1 MSIVKELAT
10 FLHLYLHASGTPASD
25 SASMDDLLKAAKLP
39 SEEELGRMKPKHVKK
54 IARALNALYNTWTQL
69 NLERKK
75 LTLWSTTDPE
85 YHRIQTVIDRLEEI
99 IRQST
104 EEKLEKYV
112 HRVPALKPLPSNY
125 TDINLTERCPS
136 TAPDNDANVETKD
149 AEGEATTQ
157 ANSENEFSDDSDD
170 SDDSDEEMDDISLNG
185 ALGSV
190 ANTPASVANTRAS
203 VANTEQDDVTTP
215 VSLSGVAGRQST
227 NRLETQAD
235 VSVDVQSVDVG
246 SELAAI
252 TAELAAIDTL
262 DLQPI
267 QTLAAITPAQLK
279 KLVLDIEDIST
290 VTKAINRT
298 SICSHK
304 KIFEKITESTKRKPS
319 DYELQTIQGQKLQ
332 RLTKKDKD
340 THYCKGALIFK
351 SGCDKS
357 NIRVCKC
364 TADSGNPCRFEYG
377 VHVICGKHYDSLSVA
392 YGEYKKDDKL
402 DAWKKLAKNLGSNTA
417 AANV

>member
-39 SEEELGRMKPKHVKK
+39 SEEELGRMKPKYVKK

-125 TDINLTERCPS
+125 TDINLPKRLES
-136 TAPDNDANVETKD
+136 TAPDNNANVETKD
-149 AEGEATTQ
+149 AEGEEEVQ
-157 ANSENEFSDDSDD
+157 DDSENESSDSSDDSDD
-170 SDDSDEEMDDISLNG
+170 EDGPPSAPAAVTQTKAREFTRPA
-185 ALGSV
+185 ALQGTS
-190 ANTPASVANTRAS
+190 R
-203 VANTEQDDVTTP
+203 
-215 VSLSGVAGRQST
+215 RRST

-235 VSVDVQSVDVG
+235 VSVEVQSVDVG

-252 TAELAAIDTL
+252 SAELAAINTL

-267 QTLAAITPAQLK
+267 QTLAAIKPAELK
-279 KLVLDIEDIST
+279 KLVLNIKDTDT
-290 VTKAINRT
+290 VTEAIDLT
-298 SICSHK
+298 AICTNK
-304 KIFEKITESTKRKPS
+304 KIFELIAESTKRKPS
-319 DYELQTIQGQKLQ
+319 QYELQTIQGQKLQ
-332 RLTKKDKD
+332 RLTKKDNPN
-340 THYCKGALIFK
+340 HYCKGALNFK
-351 SGCDKS
+351 SDCDES

-364 TADSGNPCRFEYG
+364 TKASGNPCGLDYG

-392 YGEYKKDDKL
+392 YGLYEKDGKL
-402 DAWKKLAKNLGSNTA
+402 DAWKELAKKLGSNTA
-417 AANV
+417 AADV

>member
-10 FLHLYLHASGTPASD
+10 FLHLYLYASGTPASD

-112 HRVPALKPLPSNY
+112 HKIPALKPLPSNY
-125 TDINLTERCPS
+125 TDINLTERCPP

-149 AEGEATTQ
+149 TEGEVQEA
-157 ANSENEFSDDSDD
+157 ASENEFSDGSDD
-170 SDDSDEEMDDISLNG
+170 SADEMDDISLNG
-185 ALGSV
+185 ALDSV
-190 ANTPASVANTRAS
+190 ANTPASVT
-203 VANTEQDDVTTP
+203 NTEQEDVTTP
-215 VSLSGVAGRQST
+215 VSLRGAVGRRST
-227 NRLETQAD
+227 DRLETQAD
-235 VSVDVQSVDVG
+235 VSVEVHSVDVG

-252 TAELAAIDTL
+252 SAELAAINTL

-279 KLVLDIEDIST
+279 KLVLDIKDTST
-290 VTKAINRT
+290 VTEAINRT
-298 SICSHK
+298 SICSHD

-319 DYELQTIQGQKLQ
+319 DYELQTIPGQNLQ

-364 TADSGNPCRFEYG
+364 TADSGNPCELGYG

-392 YGEYKKDDKL
+392 YGEYNKDGKL

-417 AANV
+417 ATNV

>member
-54 IARALNALYNTWTQL
+54 IARALNALYNTWVQL

-125 TDINLTERCPS
+125 TDINLPKRLES
-136 TAPDNDANVETKD
+136 TAPDNNANVETKD
-149 AEGEATTQ
+149 AEEEVPDD
-157 ANSENEFSDDSDD
+157 SENEISDSSDDSDD
-170 SDDSDEEMDDISLNG
+170 ED
-185 ALGSV
+185 GSTSAPAAV
-190 ANTPASVANTRAS
+190 TQAPASVKQTKARNFTRPAALQGTS
-203 VANTEQDDVTTP
+203 
-215 VSLSGVAGRQST
+215 RRRST

-235 VSVDVQSVDVG
+235 VSVEVQSVDVG

-252 TAELAAIDTL
+252 SAELAAINTL
-262 DLQPI
+262 DLKPI
-267 QTLAAITPAQLK
+267 QTLAAIKPAELK
-279 KLVLDIEDIST
+279 KLVRNIKDTST
-290 VTKAINRT
+290 VTEAIDRT
-298 SICSHK
+298 SICTYK
-304 KIFEKITESTKRKPS
+304 KIFELITESTKRKPS
-319 DYELQTIQGQKLQ
+319 QYELQTIPGQKLQ
-332 RLTKKDKD
+332 RLTKKDNPN
-340 THYCKGALIFK
+340 HYCKGALIFK
-351 SGCDKS
+351 SDCDES

-364 TADSGNPCRFEYG
+364 TKASANPCGLGYG

-392 YGEYKKDDKL
+392 YGLYEKDGKL
-402 DAWKKLAKNLGSNTA
+402 DAWKELAKKLGSNTA
-417 AANV
+417 ATDA

>member
-10 FLHLYLHASGTPASD
+10 FLHLYLHASGTPAAD

-75 LTLWSTTDPE
+75 LTLWSTTDHE

-136 TAPDNDANVETKD
+136 TAPDNNANVETKD
-149 AEGEATTQ
+149 AGGEATTQ
-157 ANSENEFSDDSDD
+157 DDSENEISDSSDDSDD
-170 SDDSDEEMDDISLNG
+170 EDGSKG
-185 ALGSV
+185 APAAV
-190 ANTPASVANTRAS
+190 TQAPASVTQTKAREVTRPAALQS
-203 VANTEQDDVTTP
+203 T
-215 VSLSGVAGRQST
+215 SRRRST
-227 NRLETQAD
+227 NRLEKQAD
-235 VSVDVQSVDVG
+235 VSVEVQSVDVG

-252 TAELAAIDTL
+252 SAELAAINTL
-262 DLQPI
+262 DLKPI
-267 QTLAAITPAQLK
+267 QTLAAIKPAELK
-279 KLVLDIEDIST
+279 KLVHNIGETKT
-290 VTKAINRT
+290 VTEAIDQT
-298 SICSHK
+298 AICRFD
-304 KIFEKITESTKRKPS
+304 KIFEKITESKKRKPS
-319 DYELQTIQGQKLQ
+319 QYELQTIQGQKLQ
-332 RLTKKDKD
+332 RLTKKDNQN
-340 THYCKGALIFK
+340 HYCKGALIFK
-351 SGCDKS
+351 SDCDES

-364 TADSGNPCRFEYG
+364 TKASRNPCKLGYG

-392 YGEYKKDDKL
+392 YGLYDKDGKL
-402 DAWKKLAKNLGSNTA
+402 DAWKNMAKNLGSSTA
-417 AANV
+417 AKQ

>member
-25 SASMDDLLKAAKLP
+25 SASMDELLKAAKLP
-39 SEEELGRMKPKHVKK
+39 SEEELGRMNPKYVKK

-112 HRVPALKPLPSNY
+112 HRVDRLKPLPSNY
-125 TDINLTERCPS
+125 TDINLPKRLES
-136 TAPDNDANVETKD
+136 TAPDNNANGETKD
-149 AEGEATTQ
+149 AEEEVPDD
-157 ANSENEFSDDSDD
+157 SENEISDSSDDSDD
-170 SDDSDEEMDDISLNG
+170 ED
-185 ALGSV
+185 GSTSAPAAV
-190 ANTPASVANTRAS
+190 TQAPASVTQTKAREVTRPAALQGTS
-203 VANTEQDDVTTP
+203 
-215 VSLSGVAGRQST
+215 RRRST

-235 VSVDVQSVDVG
+235 VSVEVQSVDVG

-252 TAELAAIDTL
+252 SAELAAINTL
-262 DLQPI
+262 DLKPI
-267 QTLAAITPAQLK
+267 QTLAAIKPAELK
-279 KLVLDIEDIST
+279 KLVHNIKDTDT
-290 VTKAINRT
+290 VTEAIDLT
-298 SICSHK
+298 AICTKK
-304 KIFEKITESTKRKPS
+304 KIFELIAESTKRKPS
-319 DYELQTIQGQKLQ
+319 QYELQTIQGQKLQ
-332 RLTKKDKD
+332 RLTKKDNPN
-340 THYCKGALIFK
+340 HYCKGALIFK
-351 SGCDKS
+351 SDCDES

-364 TADSGNPCRFEYG
+364 IKASGNPCGLGYG

-392 YGEYKKDDKL
+392 YGLYEKDGKL
-402 DAWKKLAKNLGSNTA
+402 DAWKELAKKLGSNTA
-417 AANV
+417 AKQ